1 MNAACTGCR
10 FTCAATPSIVVT
22 SRSRTIAASVM
33 QASTGR
39 PSTCT
44 VQAPHSPRSHPFFV
58 PVRPSRSR
66 SVSSSV
72 ARGSSASRWSSP
84 LTRSSTSV
92 PVDTAIAGTVYQTTP
107 ACRRSVQ
114 LWRVIMRVMER
125 GAISAG
131 EFGVAF
137 KGFLEQAAA
146 HAPVEEPFF
155 ARRLNEHFGRDPGE
169 LPVVGQGFPS
179 RDQPNL
185 QRALDTFLASNDRW
199 ADLVCVVS
207 TYKRFNGIGL
217 ADLVS
222 KQERNGLMG
231 SHAPGPGP
239 VEYVDVA
246 LGDTDAIT
254 CMKSG
259 LILVADESDQRL
271 AVLVNSS
278 ENGVNRG
285 QINVE
290 AMARTR
296 EEAEAFLAELRQTV
310 RECNVYRGRMI
321 SLEQERYQPITVRVH
336 PTPDIERSSII
347 LPSGVL
353 ERVERHTVEFARHAV
368 RLREAR
374 QHIKRGLLIHG
385 PPGTGKTLTAK
396 YIAGHMTDRTVL
408 IMTGASLGLVEPV
421 CTMARLLQPA
431 TVILED
437 VDLIAEERTREDH
450 ACTPL
455 LFELL

>member
-1 MNAACTGCR
+1 
-10 FTCAATPSIVVT
+10 
-22 SRSRTIAASVM
+22 
-33 QASTGR
+33 
-39 PSTCT
+39 
-44 VQAPHSPRSHPFFV
+44 
-58 PVRPSRSR
+58 
-66 SVSSSV
+66 
-72 ARGSSASRWSSP
+72 
-84 LTRSSTSV
+84 
-92 PVDTAIAGTVYQTTP
+92 
-107 ACRRSVQ
+107 
-114 LWRVIMRVMER
+114 MER

-185 QRALDTFLASNDRW
+185 QRALDTFLASNDRR
-199 ADLVCVVS
+199 ADFVGVVS
-207 TYKRFNGIGL
+207 TYKRFNGVGL

-222 KQERNGLMG
+222 KHERNGLMG
-231 SHAPGPGP
+231 SNAPGPGP
-239 VEYVDVA
+239 VEYIDVA

-259 LILVADESDQRL
+259 LILVEDESDGRL
-271 AVLVNSS
+271 ALLVNSS

-374 QHIKRGLLIHG
+374 QHIKRGLLLHG

-396 YIAGHMTDRTVL
+396 YIA
-408 IMTGASLGLVEPV
+408 
-421 CTMARLLQPA
+421 
-431 TVILED
+431 
-437 VDLIAEERTREDH
+437 
-450 ACTPL
+450 
-455 LFELL
+455 